1 MQWRVGRSS
10 SRLEVEPGGRA
21 AFVRVS
27 FCLIELLFVHAITPV
42 PASHKSRRLA
52 GPTPPHKPKA
62 QAHEDA
68 RVLSIRIARLVVGTP
83 PLTLSLISSV
93 RLPVEDRPVAR
104 PHEGLGLLVEHRKHI
119 VALCRGALPSLP
131 FEKDE

>member
-1 MQWRVGRSS
+1 MHGRMLMSA
-10 SRLEVEPGGRA
+10 RDPPHHGHDHG
-21 AFVRVS
+21 S
-27 FCLIELLFVHAITPV
+27 FTR
-42 PASHKSRRLA
+42 SRRSRESQVTLLA